1 MTAIDRTDA
10 EQAEN
15 QAAADEALSLTAVQP
30 DELLSRYISG
40 IVEKSLEAVK
50 RQGGDMA
57 AQMGLIRRLL
67 TAVSEAGAAA
77 LPPEDDPECAPWD
90 APDVLV
96 GSVRSEAQYAH
107 CLRRGYYYV
116 PAAYIQRD
124 DPPVHYVAMCHAAY
138 TADPGIR
145 WYGEVLRTAR
155 VRRQAIPFPLTRNNP
170 GDWYYAYVVK
180 SWKPLQDAVA
190 IRDASVYQPRRT
202 NRFLLTHAPLTCA
215 LFGIGSAAEYR
226 TFAALYSAFCAPN
239 ATIPPAPVRVDAEL
253 FLRFTDKTATLTDT
267 ADRTRLTVEADA
279 VRQAPGQTIQRVA
292 EALRRGAQTTDE
304 QTDEM

>member
-1 MTAIDRTDA
+1 MTATDRAGTTDTPRPA
-10 EQAEN
+10 EEGHVQE
-15 QAAADEALSLTAVQP
+15 ADESLSLTAVQP

-40 IVEKSLEAVK
+40 IVEKSLEAVR

-67 TAVSEAGAAA
+67 TTVSEAGAAA
-77 LPPEDDPECAPWD
+77 LPPEDDPDCAPWD

-124 DPPVHYVAMCHAAY
+124 DPPVRYVAICHAAY

-155 VRRQAIPFPLTRNNP
+155 VRRRVIPFPLTRNNP
-170 GDWYYAYVVK
+170 EDWYYAYVVK
-180 SWKPLQDAVA
+180 SWKPLQNAVA

-202 NRFLLTHAPLTCA
+202 NLFLLTHAPMTCA
-215 LFGIGSAAEYR
+215 LFDIGSAAAYR
-226 TFAALYSAFCAPN
+226 SFAALYSAFGQPDG
-239 ATIPPAPVRVDAEL
+239 ILPPAPVRVGEGLSLAFRNEA
-253 FLRFTDKTATLTDT
+253 ATLNDDT
-267 ADRTRLTVEADA
+267 GRVRLTIQADSF
-279 VRQAPGQTIQRVA
+279 RRAPGQTLQQLA
-292 EALRRGAQTTDE
+292 GALQEAPGE
-304 QTDEM
+304 N